1 MNYFNQ
7 VQQFIANNPQLILPI
22 HATPASNAL
31 LAKLENELNIKFCSE
46 YLRFIQNWG
55 SVCLAG
61 TVHNYFALYQYKEK
75 TIYWVTDEAQYLWTT
90 GLPRSYIPIVS
101 DEGDEYYCLE
111 PAVDGDQ
118 AVYAWDPFGS
128 EFIRKQSD
136 SLFEL
141 IWQDIVEH
149 AIPNAKE
156 NGDIVHL

>member
-1 MNYFNQ
+1 MS
-7 VQQFIANNPQLILPI
+7 PQY
-22 HATPASNAL
+22 PAVD
-31 LAKLENELNIKFCSE
+31 F
-46 YLRFIQNWG
+46 F
-55 SVCLAG
+55 SVR
-61 TVHNYFALYQYKEK
+61 
-75 TIYWVTDEAQYLWTT
+75 IYWGT
-90 GLPRSYIPIVS
+90 SPIVS

-111 PAVDGDQ
+111 PGIDGNQ

-156 NGDIVHL
+156 NGDVVNL